1 MGIVDPIA
9 MTNAMATGV
18 LDFTGGAALLLVLL
32 GLLAGSSA
40 GILRAALTT
49 WQPLPHRLPRLTRA
63 GRPTPLAG
71 AAK

>member
-18 LDFTGGAALLLVLL
+18 VDFTGGAALLLLLL
-32 GLLAGSSA
+32 GLLAGSGV
-40 GILRAALTT
+40 GILFAGAGP
-49 WQPLPHRLPRLTRA
+49 WQPSLHRLPRLMRA
-63 GRPTPLAG
+63 RRPAPLAG